1 MLKKICPVVFSVLLV
16 ACGDSGSSSS
26 ANDAETSSSSLA
38 ENVSSSSKENLSS
51 SSKENLSSSSK
62 ENLSSSSTL
71 PTTANCAFEGEVGDS
86 EWIIKQKQPSENF
99 CKTVLGVSSN
109 TEDMEFR
116 CEGEWLVTVYKG
128 SALGAD
134 DASRKVLYEQLKS
147 SCK

>member
-38 ENVSSSSKENLSS
+38 ENVSSSSKENF
-51 SSKENLSSSSK
+51 
-62 ENLSSSSTL
+62 SSSSTL

-116 CEGEWLVTVYKG
+116 CEGEWLVTVYKNE
-128 SALGAD
+128 ALGSD
-134 DASRKVLYEQLKS
+134 EASRKALYEQLKS

>member
-38 ENVSSSSKENLSS
+38 ENVSS